1 MAFTIH
7 QWPPSLQRKEIEAL
21 PLAAQTAVLVMLRE
35 MRNSGPHPEAYS
47 VKPLSRNLQGLTQA
61 NLKVRKEHIRVIYAV
76 YGIQIVLVSVFKKT
90 SPQLE
95 KHQYKNALARKRT
108 IESII
113 AGGESVPTIVS

>member
-7 QWPPSLQRKEIEAL
+7 QWPAGLQRKQIEAL

-35 MRNSGPHPEAYS
+35 MRNSGPHPEGYS
-47 VKPLSRNLQGLTQA
+47 VQPLSRNLRGLTQA

-90 SPQLE
+90 SLQLE
-95 KHQYKNALARKRT
+95 KNQYKNALARKRT

-113 AGGESVPTIVS
+113 TGGENVPTIVS

>member
-1 MAFTIH
+1 VIWLSQSTNDRLAC
-7 QWPPSLQRKEIEAL
+7 RKEIEAL

-76 YGIQIVLVSVFKKT
+76 YGIQ
-90 SPQLE
+90 
-95 KHQYKNALARKRT
+95 NCAR
-108 IESII
+108 
-113 AGGESVPTIVS
+113 